1 MTPIKQNITSQL
13 LIRTKILVVG
23 VLLGLVFLTASS
35 AVWATTLDLPTKTA
49 VDIGIT
55 NISISDTNNA
65 QLITDLYDKSNS
77 TGLIYKTIHIAKYVL
92 GGIFMVFLA
101 IYAISLIT
109 ANGNDE
115 SVTEFKNSMIY
126 TLIGFIVLALADP
139 VSQAFNFSDQSIGNF
154 ISDGAA
160 LNRSV
165 EIGGYSLRAAAK
177 LIQYLLGGMALLYMG
192 MAGFR
197 IITANGNDDTVT
209 TARKTIIWATLGLVF
224 ATMVVP
230 LVDNIFAP
238 VADSSQSIIVD
249 IDPTLSLDDQH
260 ALLLEAGRLAS
271 RAAILNQVK
280 FFQTFVAVTAT
291 LMLFLVGFK
300 MVTSGDNEEIITKQK
315 KMLTWIFLGMSTI
328 LISEAFVAVFAPE
341 VGGQIVAPG
350 IDQIGT
356 FSEQLGGFTNF
367 LLTFTGS
374 LAVLALIV
382 GALYFSTAAVNAE
395 QAEKGK
401 KIILA
406 AVLGLVLTISAYA
419 IVNTILSGNAVIPDA
434 SISVGP

>member
-1 MTPIKQNITSQL
+1 M
-13 LIRTKILVVG
+13 
-23 VLLGLVFLTASS
+23 GLVFLTASS

>member
-1 MTPIKQNITSQL
+1 M
-13 LIRTKILVVG
+13 IRTKILVVG